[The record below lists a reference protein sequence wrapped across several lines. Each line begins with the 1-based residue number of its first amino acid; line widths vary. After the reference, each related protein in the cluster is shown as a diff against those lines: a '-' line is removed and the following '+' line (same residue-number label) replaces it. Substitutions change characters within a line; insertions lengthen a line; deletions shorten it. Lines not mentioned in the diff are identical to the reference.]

1 MSNFNQ
7 VGILGNLCFDPDIEN
22 TSSGLAVLKFT
33 LAVNSSRK
41 NQKTGEYEDSVSF
54 IPCTLFGNRA
64 NGLHKVL
71 KKGAKIIVSGELKSS
86 HWEKDGEKRSKIEVI
101 ARDIEILYL
110 PKGDG
115 IQQDS
120 NDTTTESSSLTT
132 NDIAF

>member
-7 VGILGNLCFDPDIEN
+7 VGILGNLCFDPDIAN
-22 TSSGLAVLKFT
+22 TTSGLAVLKFT

-41 NQKTGEYEDSVSF
+41 NHKTGEYEDSVSF

-120 NDTTTESSSLTT
+120 NDTTNESSSLTT